1 MTPIHT
7 AANDVPGA
15 APPPTC
21 ELYGMTLARLG
32 MKETLDRVFSELAAG
47 RGGWLVTANLDFLR
61 RHVKDPQARA
71 LYDQADLSVADGMP
85 LVWAAR
91 LQGDHLPERVAGSSM
106 VTLLAARA
114 AAEKRSLYFL
124 GGAPGAAAKA
134 AAILTERHPGL
145 QICGTS
151 SPMLSSPPTAAELEP
166 IRAELSRLGP
176 ALLLVGLGSPK
187 QEQLIQ
193 LLRPSLP
200 ATWMVGVGI
209 SFSFIA
215 GDVRRA
221 PPWMQRTGLEWVHR
235 MAQEPRRLGHRYLV
249 EDLPFAFSLF
259 WHALRR
265 RVVRQTMGNNAR

>member
-1 MTPIHT
+1 MTFPPV
-7 AANDVPGA
+7 NDVPGP
-15 APPPTC
+15 APLPTC

-32 MKETLDRVFSELAAG
+32 MQQTLDHLFSELAAG

-71 LYDQADLSVADGMP
+71 LYDQADVSVADGMP

-91 LQGDHLPERVAGSSM
+91 LQGDRLPERVAGSSM
-106 VTLLAARA
+106 VALLAERA
-114 AAEKRSLYFL
+114 AAERRSMYFL
-124 GGAPGAAAKA
+124 GGTPGASAKA
-134 AAILTERHPGL
+134 AAILTERFPGL
-145 QICGTS
+145 RICGTS
-151 SPMLSSPPTAAELEP
+151 SPMLSSPPTPAELDP
-166 IRAELSRLGP
+166 IRRELAGLRP
-176 ALLLVGLGSPK
+176 DLLLVGLGSPK

-193 LLRPSLP
+193 LLRPTLP
-200 ATWMVGVGI
+200 AAWMVGVGI

-215 GDVRRA
+215 GEVRRA
-221 PPWMQRTGLEWVHR
+221 PRWMQRTGLEWVHR

-265 RVVRQTMGNNAR
+265 RVARRTLGSSAR